1 MRPAQLPV
9 HSQNY
14 SSLRKRSFKSAC
26 RRAVVAQQPVSY
38 RGQQLTPVQVRRSG
52 NCPPRH
58 PGRDSDRPT
67 SRRAGLANRDLRVLS
82 WNAGHLGQQQWAE
95 IKSWVQTEA
104 KQVCDVLVLQETHW
118 QATAEFSVAGWYCIS
133 SASEYVPT
141 VEDKTIGGSA
151 QPAPTVPAGALPN
164 KPRPRR
170 KSLRGSKGPS
180 TTKADGVMV
189 LLSPEVP
196 PNTVRWKEHMK
207 GRLLETRFDW
217 HGARTTVL
225 AVYQHVWSP
234 AKTVQA
240 NKQDRAAVLKAL
252 SRSVRRVPARDTLVV
267 AGDFNSSV
275 SPTPRLVGP
284 RTLAPQEARPDEAE
298 FTNFVRSHHLTV
310 LNTWQVSSP
319 HTFVQGDSRTQIDFL
334 LTKVSSSGGLAK
346 QAAPLANFPLGGWKT
361 GGHLP
366 LFASIKP
373 VRHWHLPGPRVKPLK
388 HDSEALQQ
396 AVRQGLPIVTDM
408 QKWVRDHVHQGVT
421 PPEWDAL
428 LSKATQH
435 FFPKLPAPP
444 QADSADTTLAR
455 RMWRAKRASEQHS
468 TAEDPDMAALILQ
481 HQKAVRQAKKTKA
494 DAFLAEVDAAINA
507 GDQFVAYK
515 VLKKLRPWQPTQKAQ
530 LKDSKG
536 YLLSPTGEL
545 QELRKYATD
554 VFGKY
559 PRLQDNFVELPALAA
574 TTLAKHIAS
583 IKPGKAVPKGAAPAA
598 SWKIC
603 AQPIA
608 EALVH
613 YCSSLPSEKN
623 LDDGLLSADLCL
635 IPKPGKP
642 ADKPTQLRP
651 LGILRPDAKGLAGAA
666 REMLAPHVIPFMKP
680 LPQFAYLPG
689 RGLSDAQSRVVQHLR
704 EVRQIGRSAKP
715 SREDRKRGLGPPS
728 LVGGITFALDLSQ
741 AFDTVSRQDILDQ
754 LQALSVEPSLVSLV
768 HGLHHS
774 SKYRLHAQGGYTEV
788 ETTTGI
794 KQGCKL
800 APTLFSVLTGRLLH
814 MLIDTFGLEAVQQHL
829 TGYADDISVHKT
841 IRSRRDLQIAH
852 DLIQALLAAVGSLRL
867 RVNSAKCSVMV
878 RLSGTEAPSVMRR
891 HTCWLPDASG
901 VLRKHWRI
909 GTNKAYPAFR
919 LEGQIKYL
927 GIIISYSNYELLTLR
942 HRSAEAGK
950 KIQQVRK
957 YIYNRRVASP
967 AARLRVWFATVWA
980 TAATGLPEV
989 GLSPESARLLRGW
1002 YAQKLRS
1009 VLNQPAHIT
1018 HVTTADLLRLHKL
1031 QDPVDKIIRRMKGRI
1046 AKLRKRSRSVTEA
1059 AADVTLHSH
1068 ILIDLDRILQEAQA
1082 IPEAT
1087 QATQAPAYDCHICQA
1102 AFDTAHGLRMHTA
1115 KMHRDSLSRFIP
1127 PTFDRELHAK
1137 DGMPVCAAC
1146 NRSFKQWKGLRYHFL
1161 SGACPAPDALR
1172 NITSSGT
1179 LSSSS
1184 TEMLQLQELR
1194 REVQGSTRSQLA
1206 KQAALPSAQVLQH
1219 RCVVCGFWTPDHTKV
1234 KSHIRQAH
1242 PQVWQETGEAAGP
1255 LCAGYS
1261 VHTIKGQPCPFCR
1274 RQVYDKKK
1282 HPQQC
1287 VVLFQ
1292 VCLCWLRTHP
1302 PSAPRGPGPAQ
1313 LSTAGTRSLK
1323 DFFNPQTRLATPAS
1337 QPATPAQ
1344 PVQPQAPSA
1353 EGAAPAGQISA
1364 AVRTMLNSGNSCY
1377 VNFTLQA
1384 LAALNTGHFAFE
1396 SLQSLLDLCAS
1407 HLSDTRPL
1415 NPTGL
1420 FQLRSL
1426 LPRWRFDGRQQDA
1439 SEFYTALTS
1448 QGVGELQAVQWQG
1461 RTDGQIEAADI
1472 GESPLLLPQS
1482 PDHTSLSQLV
1492 GAWSE
1497 NSFQRGLLWAPPLL
1511 AVVLGRWSAGHKIH
1525 TAVSLSEV
1533 NIPVWEEGQ
1542 TRTWYRYKVRA
1553 GVFHIGAEVTSGHY
1567 RSFWLSL
1574 PHETLLTGDDAV
1586 RPSPASASDTK
1597 RVKEGS
1603 FLLFLVRQ

>member
-1 MRPAQLPV
+1 MR
-9 HSQNY
+9 
-14 SSLRKRSFKSAC
+14 
-26 RRAVVAQQPVSY
+26 
-38 RGQQLTPVQVRRSG
+38 T
-52 NCPPRH
+52 
-58 PGRDSDRPT
+58 
-67 SRRAGLANRDLRVLS
+67 
-82 WNAGHLGQQQWAE
+82 
-95 IKSWVQTEA
+95 
-104 KQVCDVLVLQETHW
+104 
-118 QATAEFSVAGWYCIS
+118 
-133 SASEYVPT
+133 
-141 VEDKTIGGSA
+141 
-151 QPAPTVPAGALPN
+151 
-164 KPRPRR
+164 
-170 KSLRGSKGPS
+170 
-180 TTKADGVMV
+180 
-189 LLSPEVP
+189 
-196 PNTVRWKEHMK
+196 
-207 GRLLETRFDW
+207 
-217 HGARTTVL
+217 
-225 AVYQHVWSP
+225 
-234 AKTVQA
+234 
-240 NKQDRAAVLKAL
+240 
-252 SRSVRRVPARDTLVV
+252 
-267 AGDFNSSV
+267 
-275 SPTPRLVGP
+275 
-284 RTLAPQEARPDEAE
+284 
-298 FTNFVRSHHLTV
+298 HHLTV

-346 QAAPLANFPLGGWKT
+346 QAAPLANFPLGSWKT

-366 LFASIKP
+366 LLARIRP
-373 VRHWHLPGPRVKPLK
+373 IRHWHLPGPRVKPLK
-388 HDSEALQQ
+388 HDSDALQQ
-396 AVRQGLPIVTDM
+396 AVRQGLPTVTDM
-408 QKWVRDHVHQGVT
+408 QKWVRDHVHQGMT

-444 QADSADTTLAR
+444 QVVSADTTLAR
-455 RMWRAKRASEQHS
+455 RMWRARRSSAQLS

-481 HQKAVRQAKKTKA
+481 HQKAVRKAKKSKA
-494 DAFLAEVDAAINA
+494 DAFLAEVDAAIQA
-507 GDQFVAYK
+507 GDQYVAYK
-515 VLKKLRPWQPTQKAQ
+515 VLKKLRPWQPSQKAQ

-559 PRLQDNFVELPALAA
+559 PRLRDNLVELPTLEAN
-574 TTLAKHIAS
+574 TLAQHIAS

-608 EALVH
+608 EVLAH
-613 YCSSLPSEKN
+613 YCRSLPLEEH

-774 SKYRLHAQGGYTEV
+774 SKYRLRAQGGYTEV

-852 DLIQALLAAVGSLRL
+852 DLIQALLAAVGRLRL
-867 RVNSAKCSVMV
+867 RVNSTKCSVMV
-878 RLSGTEAPSVMRR
+878 RLSGTEAPAVLRR

-901 VLRKHWRI
+901 ELQKHWRI
-909 GTNKAYPAFR
+909 GATKAYPAFR
-919 LEGQIKYL
+919 LEGHIKYL

-942 HRSAEAGK
+942 HRLAEAGK
-950 KIQQVRK
+950 KIQLVRK

-980 TAATGLPEV
+980 TAVTGLPEA
-989 GLSPESARLLRGW
+989 GLSPESARLLCGW

-1009 VLNQPAHIT
+1009 VLNQPAHVT

-1031 QDPVDKIIRRMKGRI
+1031 QDSVEKIIQRMKGRI

-1082 IPEAT
+1082 IPAAP

-1102 AFDTAHGLRMHTA
+1102 AFDTAHGLHMHTA

-1146 NRSFKQWKGLRYHFL
+1146 NKSFKQWKGLRDHLL

-1172 NITSSGT
+1172 KITTSGT
-1179 LSSSS
+1179 LSSSC

-1242 PQVWQETGEAAGP
+1242 PQVWQKTGEAAGP
-1255 LCAGYS
+1255 LCAGHS
-1261 VHTIKGQPCPFCR
+1261 VHTIKGQSCPFCR
-1274 RQVYDKKK
+1274 KPVYDKKK

-1302 PSAPRGPGPAQ
+1302 SSTTRGPGPAQ
-1313 LSTAGTRSLK
+1313 PSKAGTRSLK
-1323 DFFNPQTRLATPAS
+1323 DFFQPQTRSAMPAS
-1337 QPATPAQ
+1337 QPATSAQ
-1344 PVQPQAPSA
+1344 PVQPQASPA
-1353 EGAAPAGQISA
+1353 EGAASVCQVSA

-1377 VNFTLQA
+1377 VNSTLHA

-1396 SLQSLLDLCAS
+1396 SLQPLLDLCAS
-1407 HLSDTRPL
+1407 HLSDARPL

-1439 SEFYTALTS
+1439 SEFYTALIS
-1448 QGVGELQAVQWQG
+1448 QGVGDLQAVQWQG
-1461 RTDGQIEAADI
+1461 RTDGQVEAADI

-1482 PDHTSLSQLV
+1482 PDHTSLSQIV

-1511 AVVLGRWSAGHKIH
+1511 AVVIGRWSAGHKLH

-1533 NIPVWEEGQ
+1533 TIPVWDEGQ

-1553 GVFHIGAEVTSGHY
+1553 GVFHIGAEATSGHY
-1567 RSFWLSL
+1567 RAFWYSS
-1574 PHETLLTGDDAV
+1574 PHEALMTGDDAV
-1586 RPSPASASDTK
+1586 RPSPASASDAK
-1597 RVKEGS
+1597 RVREGS

>member
-1 MRPAQLPV
+1 MTSEAKMRPAQLPV

-58 PGRDSDRPT
+58 SGQGSGRPPRQ
-67 SRRAGLANRDLRVLS
+67 RAGLASRELRVLS

-95 IKSWVQTEA
+95 IKSWLQTEA

-141 VEDKTIGGSA
+141 EEDKTLGGSA
-151 QPAPTVPAGALPN
+151 QPEPTVPAGALPN
-164 KPRPRR
+164 QPRPRR

-189 LLSPEVP
+189 LLSPAVSA
-196 PNTVRWKEHMK
+196 NTVRWKEHLK

-252 SRSVRRVPARDTLVV
+252 SRGVRRVPARDTMII

-275 SPTPRLVGP
+275 CTTPRLVGP

-298 FTNFVRSHHLTV
+298 FTNFVRAHHLTV

-334 LTKVSSSGGLAK
+334 LTKVSSSGGSAK
-346 QAAPLANFPLGGWKT
+346 QAAPLANFPLGSWKT

-366 LFASIKP
+366 LFARIRP
-373 VRHWHLPGPRVKPLK
+373 IRHWHLPGPRAQPLK
-388 HDSEALQQ
+388 HDSDALQQ
-396 AVRQGLPIVTDM
+396 AVRQGLPIVTEM
-408 QKWVRDHVHQGVT
+408 QKWVRDHVYQGMT
-421 PPEWDAL
+421 PPEWDTL

-444 QADSADTTLAR
+444 QVDSADTILAR
-455 RMWRAKRASEQHS
+455 RMWRARRLSAQPS
-468 TAEDPDMAALILQ
+468 TAEDQDMAALILQ
-481 HQKAVRQAKKTKA
+481 HQKAVRQAKKSKA
-494 DAFLAEVDAAINA
+494 DAFLAEVDAAIQA

-515 VLKKLRPWQPTQKAQ
+515 VLKKLRPWQPSQKAQ

-559 PRLQDNFVELPALAA
+559 PRLQDNFVELPTLEVN
-574 TTLAKHIAS
+574 TLAQHIAS

-608 EALVH
+608 EVLAH
-613 YCSSLPSEKN
+613 YCSSLPLEEN

-852 DLIQALLAAVGSLRL
+852 DLIQALLAAVGRLRL
-867 RVNSAKCSVMV
+867 RVNSTKCSVMV
-878 RLSGTEAPSVMRR
+878 RLSGTEAPAVLRR
-891 HTCWLPDASG
+891 RTCWLPDASG
-901 VLRKHWRI
+901 ELQKHWRI
-909 GTNKAYPAFR
+909 GTTKAYPAFR
-919 LEGQIKYL
+919 LEGHIKYL
-927 GIIISYSNYELLTLR
+927 GIIISYSHYELLTLR
-942 HRSAEAGK
+942 HRLAEAGK
-950 KIQQVRK
+950 KIQLVRK

-980 TAATGLPEV
+980 TAVTGLPEV
-989 GLSPESARLLRGW
+989 GLSPDSARLLRGW

-1031 QDPVDKIIRRMKGRI
+1031 TPGPCGEDNSAYERPHR
-1046 AKLRKRSRSVTEA
+1046 
-1059 AADVTLHSH
+1059 
-1068 ILIDLDRILQEAQA
+1068 
-1082 IPEAT
+1082 
-1087 QATQAPAYDCHICQA
+1087 QATQ
-1102 AFDTAHGLRMHTA
+1102 
-1115 KMHRDSLSRFIP
+1115 
-1127 PTFDRELHAK
+1127 
-1137 DGMPVCAAC
+1137 
-1146 NRSFKQWKGLRYHFL
+1146 
-1161 SGACPAPDALR
+1161 
-1172 NITSSGT
+1172 
-1179 LSSSS
+1179 
-1184 TEMLQLQELR
+1184 
-1194 REVQGSTRSQLA
+1194 
-1206 KQAALPSAQVLQH
+1206 
-1219 RCVVCGFWTPDHTKV
+1219 
-1234 KSHIRQAH
+1234 
-1242 PQVWQETGEAAGP
+1242 
-1255 LCAGYS
+1255 
-1261 VHTIKGQPCPFCR
+1261 TIKIR
-1274 RQVYDKKK
+1274 
-1282 HPQQC
+1282 H
-1287 VVLFQ
+1287 
-1292 VCLCWLRTHP
+1292 
-1302 PSAPRGPGPAQ
+1302 
-1313 LSTAGTRSLK
+1313 RSS
-1323 DFFNPQTRLATPAS
+1323 R
-1337 QPATPAQ
+1337 
-1344 PVQPQAPSA
+1344 
-1353 EGAAPAGQISA
+1353 
-1364 AVRTMLNSGNSCY
+1364 
-1377 VNFTLQA
+1377 
-1384 LAALNTGHFAFE
+1384 
-1396 SLQSLLDLCAS
+1396 
-1407 HLSDTRPL
+1407 
-1415 NPTGL
+1415 
-1420 FQLRSL
+1420 
-1426 LPRWRFDGRQQDA
+1426 
-1439 SEFYTALTS
+1439 
-1448 QGVGELQAVQWQG
+1448 
-1461 RTDGQIEAADI
+1461 
-1472 GESPLLLPQS
+1472 
-1482 PDHTSLSQLV
+1482 
-1492 GAWSE
+1492 
-1497 NSFQRGLLWAPPLL
+1497 
-1511 AVVLGRWSAGHKIH
+1511 
-1525 TAVSLSEV
+1525 
-1533 NIPVWEEGQ
+1533 
-1542 TRTWYRYKVRA
+1542 
-1553 GVFHIGAEVTSGHY
+1553 
-1567 RSFWLSL
+1567 
-1574 PHETLLTGDDAV
+1574 
-1586 RPSPASASDTK
+1586 
-1597 RVKEGS
+1597 
-1603 FLLFLVRQ
+1603 

>member
-1146 NRSFKQWKGLRYHFL
+1146 NRSFKQWKGLRDHLL

-1206 KQAALPSAQVLQH
+1206 SLTYVRPIRRYGRRRVRQH
-1219 RCVVCGFWTPDHTKV
+1219 
-1234 KSHIRQAH
+1234 
-1242 PQVWQETGEAAGP
+1242 
-1255 LCAGYS
+1255 LCAGHS
-1261 VHTIKGQPCPFCR
+1261 IHTIKGQPCPFCR

-1302 PSAPRGPGPAQ
+1302 PSAPRGPGPTP
-1313 LSTAGTRSLK
+1313 LSKARTRSLK

-1364 AVRTMLNSGNSCY
+1364 AVRAMLNSGNSCY
-1377 VNFTLQA
+1377 VNSTLQA

-1439 SEFYTALTS
+1439 SEFYTALTA
-1448 QGVGELQAVQWQG
+1448 QGVGDLQAVQWQG

-1586 RPSPASASDTK
+1586 RPSSASASDTK

>member
-1 MRPAQLPV
+1 MPSEAKMRPAQLPV
-9 HSQNY
+9 HSQHY

-58 PGRDSDRPT
+58 SGQGSGRPPRP
-67 SRRAGLANRDLRVLS
+67 RAGLASRELRVLS

-95 IKSWVQTEA
+95 IKSWLQTEA

-141 VEDKTIGGSA
+141 VDDKTDGGSA
-151 QPAPTVPAGALPN
+151 QPAPTEPAGAMPN
-164 KPRPRR
+164 QPRPRR

-196 PNTVRWKEHMK
+196 ADTVRWKEHLK

-252 SRSVRRVPARDTLVV
+252 SRGVRRVPARDTMII

-284 RTLAPQEARPDEAE
+284 RTLTPQEARPDEAE
-298 FTNFVRSHHLTV
+298 FTNFVRTHHLTV

-334 LTKVSSSGGLAK
+334 LTKVSCSGGSAK
-346 QAAPLANFPLGGWKT
+346 QAAPLANFPLGSWKT

-366 LFASIKP
+366 LFARIKP
-373 VRHWHLPGPRVKPLK
+373 IRHWHLPGPRAQPLK
-388 HDSEALQQ
+388 HDSDALQQ
-396 AVRQGLPIVTDM
+396 AVRQGLPIVTEM
-408 QKWVRDHVHQGVT
+408 QKWVRDHVHQGMT

-444 QADSADTTLAR
+444 QADSADTILAR
-455 RMWRAKRASEQHS
+455 RMWRAKRLSAQPS
-468 TAEDPDMAALILQ
+468 TTENPDMAALILQ
-481 HQKAVRQAKKTKA
+481 HQKAVRQAKKSKA
-494 DAFLAEVDAAINA
+494 DAFLAEVDAAIQA

-515 VLKKLRPWQPTQKAQ
+515 VLKKLRPWQPSQKAQ
-530 LKDSKG
+530 LKDSQG

-559 PRLQDNFVELPALAA
+559 PRLQDNFVELPTLEA
-574 TTLAKHIAS
+574 TTLAQHIAS

-608 EALVH
+608 EVLAH
-613 YCSSLPSEKN
+613 YCRSLPSEGH

-666 REMLAPHVIPFMKP
+666 REMLAPQVIPFMKP

-754 LQALSVEPSLVSLV
+754 LQALSVEPNLVSLV

-774 SKYRLHAQGGYTEV
+774 SKHRLHAQGGYTEV

-841 IRSRRDLQIAH
+841 IRSRRDLKIAH
-852 DLIQALLAAVGSLRL
+852 DLIQALLEAVGRLRL

-878 RLSGTEAPSVMRR
+878 RLSGTEAPAVLRR

-901 VLRKHWRI
+901 ELQKHWRI
-909 GTNKAYPAFR
+909 GTTKAYPAFR
-919 LEGQIKYL
+919 LEGHIKYL

-942 HRSAEAGK
+942 HRLAEAGK
-950 KIQQVRK
+950 KIQLVRK

-980 TAATGLPEV
+980 TAVTGLPEV
-989 GLSPESARLLRGW
+989 FHLTPL
-1002 YAQKLRS
+1002 
-1009 VLNQPAHIT
+1009 
-1018 HVTTADLLRLHKL
+1018 
-1031 QDPVDKIIRRMKGRI
+1031 
-1046 AKLRKRSRSVTEA
+1046 
-1059 AADVTLHSH
+1059 
-1068 ILIDLDRILQEAQA
+1068 
-1082 IPEAT
+1082 
-1087 QATQAPAYDCHICQA
+1087 
-1102 AFDTAHGLRMHTA
+1102 
-1115 KMHRDSLSRFIP
+1115 
-1127 PTFDRELHAK
+1127 
-1137 DGMPVCAAC
+1137 AC
-1146 NRSFKQWKGLRYHFL
+1146 FAG
-1161 SGACPAPDALR
+1161 GTLR
-1172 NITSSGT
+1172 NCVRCLI
-1179 LSSSS
+1179 
-1184 TEMLQLQELR
+1184 
-1194 REVQGSTRSQLA
+1194 SQL
-1206 KQAALPSAQVLQH
+1206 
-1219 RCVVCGFWTPDHTKV
+1219 
-1234 KSHIRQAH
+1234 
-1242 PQVWQETGEAAGP
+1242 
-1255 LCAGYS
+1255 
-1261 VHTIKGQPCPFCR
+1261 
-1274 RQVYDKKK
+1274 
-1282 HPQQC
+1282 
-1287 VVLFQ
+1287 
-1292 VCLCWLRTHP
+1292 
-1302 PSAPRGPGPAQ
+1302 
-1313 LSTAGTRSLK
+1313 
-1323 DFFNPQTRLATPAS
+1323 
-1337 QPATPAQ
+1337 
-1344 PVQPQAPSA
+1344 
-1353 EGAAPAGQISA
+1353 
-1364 AVRTMLNSGNSCY
+1364 
-1377 VNFTLQA
+1377 
-1384 LAALNTGHFAFE
+1384 
-1396 SLQSLLDLCAS
+1396 
-1407 HLSDTRPL
+1407 
-1415 NPTGL
+1415 
-1420 FQLRSL
+1420 
-1426 LPRWRFDGRQQDA
+1426 
-1439 SEFYTALTS
+1439 TS
-1448 QGVGELQAVQWQG
+1448 
-1461 RTDGQIEAADI
+1461 
-1472 GESPLLLPQS
+1472 
-1482 PDHTSLSQLV
+1482 HTSLHRTSC
-1492 GAWSE
+1492 GCTS
-1497 NSFQRGLLWAPPLL
+1497 SRTLW
-1511 AVVLGRWSAGHKIH
+1511 R
-1525 TAVSLSEV
+1525 
-1533 NIPVWEEGQ
+1533 
-1542 TRTWYRYKVRA
+1542 R
-1553 GVFHIGAEVTSGHY
+1553 
-1567 RSFWLSL
+1567 
-1574 PHETLLTGDDAV
+1574 
-1586 RPSPASASDTK
+1586 
-1597 RVKEGS
+1597 
-1603 FLLFLVRQ
+1603 

>member
-1 MRPAQLPV
+1 MPSEAKMRPAQLPV

-58 PGRDSDRPT
+58 SGQGSGRL
-67 SRRAGLANRDLRVLS
+67 SRQRAGLASRELRVLS

-95 IKSWVQTEA
+95 IKSWLQTEA

-141 VEDKTIGGSA
+141 VEDKTLGGSA

-164 KPRPRR
+164 QPRPRR
-170 KSLRGSKGPS
+170 KSLRGSKDPS

-189 LLSPEVP
+189 LLSSEVSGI
-196 PNTVRWKEHMK
+196 TVRWKEHLK

-240 NKQDRAAVLKAL
+240 NKQDRAAVLRAL
-252 SRSVRRVPARDTLVV
+252 SRGVRRVPARDTMII

-298 FTNFVRSHHLTV
+298 FTNFVRAHHLTV

-319 HTFVQGDSRTQIDFL
+319 HTFVQGDSRTQIDCL
-334 LTKVSSSGGLAK
+334 LTKVSSSGGSAK
-346 QAAPLANFPLGGWKT
+346 QAAPLANFPLGSWKT

-366 LFASIKP
+366 LFARIKP
-373 VRHWHLPGPRVKPLK
+373 IRHWHLPGPRAKPLK
-388 HDSEALQQ
+388 HDSDALQQ
-396 AVRQGLPIVTDM
+396 AVRQGLPIVTEM
-408 QKWVRDHVHQGVT
+408 QKWVRDHVHRGMT

-435 FFPKLPAPP
+435 FFPKLPSPP
-444 QADSADTTLAR
+444 QADSADTILAR
-455 RMWRAKRASEQHS
+455 RMWSARRSGQSS
-468 TAEDPDMAALILQ
+468 TAEDPDLAALTLQ
-481 HQKAVRQAKKTKA
+481 HQKAVRQAKKSKA
-494 DAFLAEVDAAINA
+494 DAFLAEVDAAIQA

-515 VLKKLRPWQPTQKAQ
+515 VLKKLRPWQPSQKAQ

-536 YLLSPTGEL
+536 YLLNPTGEL

-559 PRLQDNFVELPALAA
+559 PRLQDNFVELPTLEA
-574 TTLAKHIAS
+574 TTLAQHIAS

-608 EALVH
+608 EALAH
-613 YCSSLPSEKN
+613 YCSSLPKEEN

-651 LGILRPDAKGLAGAA
+651 LGILRPDAKGLAGTA

-715 SREDRKRGLGPPS
+715 SREDRKRGLCPPS

-754 LQALSVEPSLVSLV
+754 LQALSVEPHLVSLV

-852 DLIQALLAAVGSLRL
+852 DLIQALLEAVERLRL
-867 RVNSAKCSVMV
+867 RVNAAKCSVMV
-878 RLSGTEAPSVMRR
+878 RLTGTEAPSVMRR

-901 VLRKHWRI
+901 ELQKHWRI
-909 GTNKAYPAFR
+909 GTTKAYPAFR
-919 LEGQIKYL
+919 LEGQIKY
-927 GIIISYSNYELLTLR
+927 
-942 HRSAEAGK
+942 
-950 KIQQVRK
+950 
-957 YIYNRRVASP
+957 
-967 AARLRVWFATVWA
+967 
-980 TAATGLPEV
+980 
-989 GLSPESARLLRGW
+989 
-1002 YAQKLRS
+1002 
-1009 VLNQPAHIT
+1009 
-1018 HVTTADLLRLHKL
+1018 
-1031 QDPVDKIIRRMKGRI
+1031 
-1046 AKLRKRSRSVTEA
+1046 
-1059 AADVTLHSH
+1059 
-1068 ILIDLDRILQEAQA
+1068 
-1082 IPEAT
+1082 
-1087 QATQAPAYDCHICQA
+1087 
-1102 AFDTAHGLRMHTA
+1102 
-1115 KMHRDSLSRFIP
+1115 
-1127 PTFDRELHAK
+1127 
-1137 DGMPVCAAC
+1137 
-1146 NRSFKQWKGLRYHFL
+1146 
-1161 SGACPAPDALR
+1161 
-1172 NITSSGT
+1172 
-1179 LSSSS
+1179 
-1184 TEMLQLQELR
+1184 
-1194 REVQGSTRSQLA
+1194 
-1206 KQAALPSAQVLQH
+1206 
-1219 RCVVCGFWTPDHTKV
+1219 
-1234 KSHIRQAH
+1234 
-1242 PQVWQETGEAAGP
+1242 
-1255 LCAGYS
+1255 
-1261 VHTIKGQPCPFCR
+1261 
-1274 RQVYDKKK
+1274 
-1282 HPQQC
+1282 
-1287 VVLFQ
+1287 
-1292 VCLCWLRTHP
+1292 
-1302 PSAPRGPGPAQ
+1302 
-1313 LSTAGTRSLK
+1313 
-1323 DFFNPQTRLATPAS
+1323 
-1337 QPATPAQ
+1337 
-1344 PVQPQAPSA
+1344 
-1353 EGAAPAGQISA
+1353 
-1364 AVRTMLNSGNSCY
+1364 
-1377 VNFTLQA
+1377 
-1384 LAALNTGHFAFE
+1384 
-1396 SLQSLLDLCAS
+1396 
-1407 HLSDTRPL
+1407 
-1415 NPTGL
+1415 
-1420 FQLRSL
+1420 
-1426 LPRWRFDGRQQDA
+1426 
-1439 SEFYTALTS
+1439 
-1448 QGVGELQAVQWQG
+1448 
-1461 RTDGQIEAADI
+1461 
-1472 GESPLLLPQS
+1472 
-1482 PDHTSLSQLV
+1482 
-1492 GAWSE
+1492 
-1497 NSFQRGLLWAPPLL
+1497 
-1511 AVVLGRWSAGHKIH
+1511 
-1525 TAVSLSEV
+1525 
-1533 NIPVWEEGQ
+1533 
-1542 TRTWYRYKVRA
+1542 
-1553 GVFHIGAEVTSGHY
+1553 
-1567 RSFWLSL
+1567 
-1574 PHETLLTGDDAV
+1574 
-1586 RPSPASASDTK
+1586 
-1597 RVKEGS
+1597 
-1603 FLLFLVRQ
+1603 